1 MPLLYP
7 FPTFYVFQPRLF
19 IILLFYPVEH
29 FQTIFNVFT
38 IVDPFRLFYVFLAHF
53 QKLVINFRSLFL
65 HSHVFHPSF
74 LKNDCLLLILFWNC
88 LTLFSLLRPL
98 KLPFESCTLHFLIQD
113 SGQREL
119 SDDVITIGVVWGGVQ
134 KVPYPF

>member
-38 IVDPFRLFYVFLAHF
+38 IVDPFRLFLRLFSLFSKARNQFSIIFLAF
-53 QKLVINFRSLFL
+53 SRFSSL
-65 HSHVFHPSF
+65 F

-119 SDDVITIGVVWGGVQ
+119 SNDVITIGVVWGGVQ
-134 KVPYPF
+134 KLPYPF

>member
-38 IVDPFRLFYVFLAHF
+38 IVDPFRLFLRLFSPFSKARNQFSIIFLAF
-53 QKLVINFRSLFL
+53 SRFSSLF
-65 HSHVFHPSF
+65 FK
-74 LKNDCLLLILFWNC
+74 KNDCLLLILFWNC

-119 SDDVITIGVVWGGVQ
+119 SNNLITIGVVWGVQ
-134 KVPYPF
+134 KLSYPF